1 MVLMQGVSYSCCVIL
16 LGVLTEVCVLADPP
30 RFSHEEWTRVLS
42 HFVDER
48 GFVDY
53 QALAEQREVFDSYIA
68 KVVSTGPETH
78 PELFATR
85 EEQLAYY
92 INAYNAMVFDGV
104 LDRGPEEESVWKG
117 GLISGYRFFVKRK
130 ITLGGRKL
138 SLRSLENDVVRRDFK
153 DPRVHAALNCASI
166 SCPRL
171 PQEAFDPER
180 LNEQLD
186 DAISEFVSE
195 ARNVTVEP
203 SSRTIWLS
211 KIFDWFESDFL
222 DYERVQ
228 GSGRPSVLGYVN
240 RYRDPDSR
248 LPQHYRI
255 RYVKYD
261 KGVNKQ
267 R

>member
-1 MVLMQGVSYSCCVIL
+1 MQGVSYSCFSLL
-16 LGVLTEVCVLADPP
+16 LGVLTEVGVLADPP
-30 RFSHEEWTRVLS
+30 RFSHEEWTQVLS
-42 HFVDER
+42 RFVDER

-53 QALAEQREVFDSYIA
+53 HALVEQREVLDSYVAKIA
-68 KVVSTGPETH
+68 STSPQTH

-104 LDRGPEEESVWKG
+104 LDRGPEDESVWKG

-130 ITLGGRKL
+130 NTLGGRRL
-138 SLRSLENDVVRRDFK
+138 SLRSLENEVVRRGFR

-171 PQEAFDPER
+171 PQEAFNAER
-180 LNEQLD
+180 LDEQLD
-186 DAISEFVSE
+186 DAMSEFVSE
-195 ARNVTVEP
+195 ARNVTIEP
-203 SSRTIWLS
+203 SSLTIWLS

-228 GSGRPSVLGYVN
+228 GSQRPSLLGYIN
-240 RYRDPDSR
+240 RYRDPGSR
-248 LPQHYRI
+248 LPQHYRV
-255 RYVKYD
+255 RYFKYD
-261 KGVNKQ
+261 KSVNKQ
-267 R
+267 Q